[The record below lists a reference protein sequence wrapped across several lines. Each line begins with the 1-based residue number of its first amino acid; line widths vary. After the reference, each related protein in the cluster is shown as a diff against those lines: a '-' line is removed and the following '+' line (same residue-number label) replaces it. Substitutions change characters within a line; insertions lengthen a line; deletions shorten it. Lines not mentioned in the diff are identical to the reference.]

1 MILICAVGM
10 DWEAKAQNF
19 LIAAIV
25 GAMVDF
31 IVGTIVGP
39 KSLEEQAKGFTG
51 FNSKFIDIDLYVRYI
66 LNSSCSLHSIYF
78 LFFEI
83 RIGCKVRV

>member
-19 LIAAIV
+19 LIVTIV

-31 IVGTIVGP
+31 IIGTFIGP
-39 KSLEEQAKGFTG
+39 KTSVEQAKGFVG
-51 FNSKFIDIDLYVRYI
+51 FNSK
-66 LNSSCSLHSIYF
+66 
-78 LFFEI
+78 
-83 RIGCKVRV
+83 